1 MFGCVREWC
10 YTRDWCYTKWYPQT
24 KKMLKGKMMI
34 KQLILVDGY
43 KLMLVIMIISW
54 FIMIIVGLFNINQ
67 LILVRG
73 TETHTIHAVLWAIS
87 SQACT

>member
-1 MFGCVREWC
+1 MSENGVTHE
-10 YTRDWCYTKWYPQT
+10 TGVILSGTPKQ

-54 FIMIIVGLFNINQ
+54 FIMIIIGLFNINQ